1 MAAAQADTSRNPEF
15 LQRTRDVH
23 GTYVATPGKRSMQNI
38 GRDKMPVGDAWSPSV
53 FR

>member
-23 GTYVATPGKRSMQNI
+23 GTYAATPGKRSMPDI
-38 GRDKMPVGDAWSPSV
+38 GRDKMPVGDAWSLPV